1 MNKKLKLL
9 YLLLG
14 TFLTLG
20 ISIFIW
26 KNLNFNYN
34 FGEEIQGYYL
44 DNNLSHQNN
53 LIKFFTLVSF
63 SVLIFFLLLK
73 SIYYNNVKILDY
85 KSDFIQD
92 AYESKSALKIILAF
106 FLIIISINY
115 LSKDLIIYKVDY
127 FHEGLT
133 LSYAFNYFSTGEI
146 WTGSY
151 LSNSILSDIFAAII
165 PWILLDNIS
174 IGSYRVFHDFL
185 RFLTEIFIIFFI
197 YKLSFVYNLKGRAQ
211 NIFLISLLVISISL
225 NRDLTETFYPFRYR
239 DIPIFILLFLS
250 INFLKFDKKTFITPI
265 LIGFLSFLSLF
276 WSLDRGIY
284 SIVALV
290 FLFILSILKRR
301 YLGASLLII
310 GFSISSF
317 LIIILFGV
325 SEIKNFYI
333 NTLNIIKYF
342 DLYAGSSYPTIF
354 DLKNN
359 HSSRGTLNLLII
371 IMNGFLLSIFLL
383 KSSLKLTDNSKIY
396 FVFLYFVSILLY
408 KSALSVPDSYHMKQS
423 IFLSKVVLIS
433 KLFYLLLNNKYLIK
447 KFYLSLIPMLL
458 VFLVSMKNFS
468 SNNLYN
474 IINFKKANYDYIKL
488 KDDKFFDQKYLDLKK
503 FILNNYNIDCIQ
515 IFSYD
520 AVIPYLI
527 KKKSCTKFNF
537 LYLVSS
543 KNIQEKMINELSKKT
558 PETILFNQK
567 YEFLDLI
574 PIEKKIDKVFDY
586 IKLNYT
592 KDRSF
597 ENWIIYKKK

>member
-26 KNLNFNYN
+26 KNLNFYYN

-44 DNNLSHQNN
+44 NNNLSHQNN

-73 SIYYNNVKILDY
+73 SLYYNNVKILDY
-85 KSDFIQD
+85 KSDFIKD
-92 AYESKSALKIILAF
+92 SYESKSALKIILAF

-133 LSYAFNYFSTGEI
+133 LSYALNYFSTGEI

-354 DLKNN
+354 DFKNN

>member
-1 MNKKLKLL
+1 M
-9 YLLLG
+9 
-14 TFLTLG
+14 
-20 ISIFIW
+20 
-26 KNLNFNYN
+26 
-34 FGEEIQGYYL
+34 
-44 DNNLSHQNN
+44 
-53 LIKFFTLVSF
+53 
-63 SVLIFFLLLK
+63 
-73 SIYYNNVKILDY
+73 
-85 KSDFIQD
+85 
-92 AYESKSALKIILAF
+92 
-106 FLIIISINY
+106 
-115 LSKDLIIYKVDY
+115 
-127 FHEGLT
+127 
-133 LSYAFNYFSTGEI
+133 
-146 WTGSY
+146 
-151 LSNSILSDIFAAII
+151 
-165 PWILLDNIS
+165 
-174 IGSYRVFHDFL
+174 
-185 RFLTEIFIIFFI
+185 
-197 YKLSFVYNLKGRAQ
+197 
-211 NIFLISLLVISISL
+211 
-225 NRDLTETFYPFRYR
+225 
-239 DIPIFILLFLS
+239 LFLS

-284 SIVALV
+284 FIVALV
-290 FLFILSILKRR
+290 FLFILSIFKRR

-354 DLKNN
+354 DFKNN

-543 KNIQEKMINELSKKT
+543 KNMQEKMINELSKKT

-567 YEFLDLI
+567 Y
-574 PIEKKIDKVFDY
+574 
-586 IKLNYT
+586 
-592 KDRSF
+592 
-597 ENWIIYKKK
+597 

>member
-26 KNLNFNYN
+26 KNLNFYYN

-53 LIKFFTLVSF
+53 SIKFFTLVSF

-73 SIYYNNVKILDY
+73 SIYYKNVKILDY
-85 KSDFIQD
+85 KSDFIND

-133 LSYAFNYFSTGEI
+133 LSYALNYFLTGEI

-197 YKLSFVYNLKGRAQ
+197 YKLSFVYNLKGRAH
-211 NIFLISLLVISISL
+211 NIFLILLLVFSISL

-284 SIVALV
+284 FIVALV

-317 LIIILFGV
+317 LIFILFGI

-354 DLKNN
+354 DFKNN

-586 IKLNYT
+586 IKLNYN

-597 ENWIIYKKK
+597 EDWIIYKKK

>member
-53 LIKFFTLVSF
+53 SIKFFTLVSF

-73 SIYYNNVKILDY
+73 SIYYKNVKILDY
-85 KSDFIQD
+85 KSDFIND

-133 LSYAFNYFSTGEI
+133 LSYALNYFSTGEI

-197 YKLSFVYNLKGRAQ
+197 YKLSFVYNLKGRAH
-211 NIFLISLLVISISL
+211 NIFLILLLVFSISL

-250 INFLKFDKKTFITPI
+250 INFLKFDKKSFITPI
-265 LIGFLSFLSLF
+265 LIGLLSFLSLF

-284 SIVALV
+284 SLVALV

-317 LIIILFGV
+317 LIFILFGI

-354 DLKNN
+354 DFKNN

-586 IKLNYT
+586 IKLNYN

-597 ENWIIYKKK
+597 EDWIIYKKK

>member
-26 KNLNFNYN
+26 KNLNFYYN

-53 LIKFFTLVSF
+53 SIKFFTLVSF

-73 SIYYNNVKILDY
+73 SIYYKNVKILDY
-85 KSDFIQD
+85 KSDFIND

-133 LSYAFNYFSTGEI
+133 LSYALNYFLTGEI

-197 YKLSFVYNLKGRAQ
+197 YKLSFVYNLKGRAH
-211 NIFLISLLVISISL
+211 NIFLILLLVFSISL

-250 INFLKFDKKTFITPI
+250 INFLKFDKKSFITPI
-265 LIGFLSFLSLF
+265 LIGLLSFLSLF

-284 SIVALV
+284 SLVALV

-317 LIIILFGV
+317 LIFILFGI

-354 DLKNN
+354 DFKNN

-586 IKLNYT
+586 IKLNYN

-597 ENWIIYKKK
+597 EDWIIYKKK